1 MDGRLSMQRLPSF
14 FVVGT
19 VRGGTTWLHTQ
30 LKSQSQVFM
39 CEPKEPHYYSQVA
52 QRRGSRHV
60 PHVLDAAAYR
70 RLFAGVKNEIA
81 IGDASTSYLWSDG
94 AAERIRRDVPA
105 ARIIAVLRDPVDRAF
120 SHYLKD
126 VREGVQTRPFYEAV
140 RDDWKAPTKRW
151 ETADLYID
159 LGLYHQQVKRYL
171 DIFGADQ
178 VMVLTFGEIRKIPE
192 EVIRRIAAF
201 LGIDAARFPPPGGAE
216 NAYARPANAFARELL
231 RNQTLRRA
239 VRVLPYALRRSV
251 KHTMLLKTDDKPA
264 LDRRSVEF
272 LAPLFADDLA
282 RLRRLLDRPLPE
294 LSRHLSLLTPEALAS
309 HAG

>member
-1 MDGRLSMQRLPSF
+1 MTANDDLRMYPNF
-14 FVVGT
+14 FIAGT
-19 VRGGTTWLHTQ
+19 VRGGTTWLYKQ
-30 LKSQSQVFM
+30 LRSHPQVFM
-39 CEPKEPHYYSQVA
+39 CEPKEPHYYSGVPP
-52 QRRGSRHV
+52 RRKHI

-70 RLFAGVKNEIA
+70 RLFDGVGNEIA
-81 IGDASTSYLWSDG
+81 VGDASTSYLWSDG
-94 AAERIRRDVPA
+94 AAERIHRDVPA

-120 SHYLKD
+120 SHYLMH

-140 RDDWKAPTKRW
+140 RDDWAARTQRW
-151 ETADLYID
+151 ETSNLYVD

-178 VMVLTFGEIRKIPE
+178 VMVLSFGEIRKSPE

-231 RNQTLRRA
+231 GNQTLRRA